1 LDPLVLSIAVAPD
14 SSGVRIYFG
23 TGDGLYLL
31 DVASGELERV
41 HPEQLNHKNGGI
53 ANLMIDSKG
62 LLWVT
67 TWGFGLH
74 VWDGTTWMQYTTA
87 SSNLPTNRV
96 DDITDG
102 DPGVY
107 WVGTSFQNQPGGLLA
122 RFDGKEW
129 KIFTSKYTDYSGRAT
144 VAIARDALSRLWF
157 GTQTLGVDIY
167 DPMKKK
173 N

>member
-1 LDPLVLSIAVAPD
+1 
-14 SSGVRIYFG
+14 
-23 TGDGLYLL
+23 
-31 DVASGELERV
+31 
-41 HPEQLNHKNGGI
+41 
-53 ANLMIDSKG
+53 MIDSKG

-87 SSNLPTNRV
+87 SSNIPTNRV
-96 DDITDG
+96 DNITEG
-102 DPGVY
+102 DPGIY